1 MFFINKSQNYVCFLS
16 HHASHSFIPNTR
28 GPPFINFGPI
38 CHPHQILALGPLWTN
53 LKHNEARL
61 SKFSS
66 LWVLGAF
73 FLCFVISKSQNYVFV
88 HNFLS
93 HQASYSFIPNTR
105 GSLFINFRPI
115 CHPVQILAPGP
126 LWTNLKHNEARFW
139 KFSSLW
145 IKWAFFVCF
154 FINNSQ
160 NYVFVHNFLSH
171 QASYSFIPNTR
182 GPPIINFGPVCHP
195 HQILAPGP
203 LWTNFET

>member
-1 MFFINKSQNYVCFLS
+1 MPGSARCSSALCLSLLFLFTIFSVSKSHSFKKFCLWILGVFFINKSQNYVCFLS

-93 HQASYSFIPNTR
+93 HQASYSFIPSTR
-105 GSLFINFRPI
+105 WSRLLISGRF
-115 CHPVQILAPGP
+115 VILS
-126 LWTNLKHNEARFW
+126 KFW
-139 KFSSLW
+139 L
-145 IKWAFFVCF
+145 
-154 FINNSQ
+154 
-160 NYVFVHNFLSH
+160 
-171 QASYSFIPNTR
+171 QA
-182 GPPIINFGPVCHP
+182 H
-195 HQILAPGP
+195 
-203 LWTNFET
+203 FEPT